1 MKKLFL
7 LFILGISMRANS
19 QALQWANSMGTTSIT
34 TVANKVMSDASGS
47 VFNVGYFTG
56 TVDFQSGAGVNALT
70 SGSTSINGYIQ
81 KLGANGTFAYVKGFL
96 GTGACNIKNIVA
108 DASGSLYITGGFSG
122 TIDFDPGATTYT
134 MTTSAST
141 DVDVFICKLTAAGV
155 FVWAKQVG
163 GIYNDYGLSIDVD
176 PSNNVFV
183 NGYCSTMTSAPQ
195 HLLIDLD
202 PGTGVTNFD
211 FYEQDGFVLKLDNAG
226 NYLLAQN
233 YGGVGP
239 DYTYSMKLDATG
251 NVYICGYSWSGV
263 GQLAIGAANV
273 YDTGFLAKLNNN
285 LVKTWALP
293 FRGTPGAGYCGVRE
307 IDFDAS
313 GNVYVSGDFK
323 GTVDFDGGNTLTYT
337 MSTTSMSEFDAFAL
351 KVVPSNGAM
360 IWAKQIAAGSSNSYG
375 MSLAVDLSS
384 NVFLTGY
391 FTGAA
396 DFNPTAISYTKYSAG
411 SNDVYVCKLDANG
424 NFNNEAQVY
433 GSAGSD
439 ACYSISSPAAGTYY
453 ICGSFASTVDFNE
466 GTGTNNLIGA
476 GVADAF
482 VAKYSACTVPPITTA
497 SSSTLVSVCQNGT
510 KVLSA
515 TAATGVTFNWFNVS
529 GGGTSLGVGNTFT
542 TSPITVTT
550 SIWAEGSNTCAASPV
565 IQYSINMIPSP
576 TVSLGASAATICDG
590 TTVTLTGG
598 GTGITTF
605 TWNTGATTQSISVTP
620 SVTTQYTVSGSNG
633 TCIGT
638 RTVNISVVAL
648 PSVTLTASSLSIC
661 PGVGTILNAI
671 GAQTY
676 SWSTGTSN
684 ATGTISVAPIT
695 STTYSVNAQ
704 KLGCYKMY
712 SINITVNSSPTVAVT
727 NQTICSG
734 SSANIV
740 ASGATTYSWNT
751 GATTSSI
758 SVAPTSNTTY
768 TVIGASGGC
777 TNTKT
782 VSVSISASPIVAAN
796 SVSVCAGNAV
806 NVIASGAASYSWNTG
821 ATTASIS
828 VTPTS
833 TTVYTVIGTTAGCTN
848 TKTVTVSVNAL
859 PNTSVSSTT
868 ICSGSTGTLAAS
880 GASTYSWNT
889 GSTNANLAVNPTV
902 NTNYTVTGTSAA
914 GCVKTAT
921 ASVTVGSAPSIA
933 ANSTSICIGSSAT
946 IIASGVNTYTWNT
959 SSNSSSITVNPTSTT
974 VYTVSGNL
982 VGCAT
987 TAVKV
992 VTVTVNALPVV
1003 TLGSITGPL
1012 CVYNASVA
1020 LAGTPSGG
1028 TYVGTGVS
1036 GASFD
1041 PAVSGVGT
1049 FTLTYNYTDAN
1060 TCSAAATK
1068 TVMVSLCTSLLEA
1081 LEVNTGI
1088 NIYPNPNNGE
1098 FTISIPTKGTYC
1110 IVNAIGQ
1117 TVETIDLK
1125 DDAQHINVSGLSQ
1138 GIYYI
1143 IGKTSK
1149 AKVIVTK

>member
-1 MKKLFL
+1 MKHLFL
-7 LFILGISMRANS
+7 LFILGISMHANS

-81 KLGANGTFAYVKGFL
+81 KLGANGTFAWVKGFL

-108 DASGSLYITGGFSG
+108 DASGSLYITGGFAG

-134 MTTSAST
+134 MTTTAATES
-141 DVDVFICKLTAAGV
+141 DLFVCKLTAGGV
-155 FVWAKQVG
+155 FVWAKQIG
-163 GIYNDYGLSIDVD
+163 GIYNDYGLSIDLD
-176 PSNNVFV
+176 GSNNVFI
-183 NGYCSTMTSAPQ
+183 NGYCNAMTVSPQ
-195 HLLIDLD
+195 YLLIDMD
-202 PGTGVTNFD
+202 PGAGVSNLGING
-211 FYEQDGFVLKLDNAG
+211 QDGIVVKLDNNG
-226 NYLLAQN
+226 NYITSQN
-233 YGGVGP
+233 YGGSGP
-239 DYTYSMKLDATG
+239 DYTYSLKLDATG
-251 NVYICGYSWSGV
+251 NVYICGYAWSGV
-263 GQLAIGAANV
+263 GQLAIGASGV
-273 YDTGFLAKLNNN
+273 YDTGFIAKLTNS
-285 LVKTWALP
+285 LVKTWAIPL
-293 FRGTPGAGYCGVRE
+293 RGAPGAGYCGVRDIE
-307 IDFDAS
+307 IDAVGNVYAVGEFKGVVDFDA
-313 GNVYVSGDFK
+313 GVAP
-323 GTVDFDGGNTLTYT
+323 TYT
-337 MSTTSMSEFDAFAL
+337 MATTSLSEADVFVT
-351 KVVPSNGAM
+351 KVTSAGGFV
-360 IWAKQIAAGSSNSYG
+360 WAKQIASGTSNAYG
-375 MSLAVDLSS
+375 LSLALDAS
-384 NVFLTGY
+384 NNLFFTGY

-396 DFNPTAISYTKYSAG
+396 DFDPTAASYTKYSAG
-411 SNDVYVCKLDANG
+411 TNDVYVCKLDANG
-424 NFNNEAQVY
+424 NFTNEAQVY
-433 GSAGSD
+433 GSTGSD
-439 ACYSISSPAAGTYY
+439 VCYSISSPAAGTYY
-453 ICGSFASTVDFNE
+453 ICGSFNSTVDFNE
-466 GTGTNNLIGA
+466 GTGTTNLIGA

-482 VAKYSACTVPPITTA
+482 VAKYAACAVPPITTA

-515 TAATGVTFNWFNVS
+515 TAATGITFNWFNVA

-542 TSPITVTT
+542 TSPITTTT
-550 SIWAEGSNTCAASPV
+550 SIWAEGANACAASPV

-576 TVSLGASAATICDG
+576 TVSLGASSANVCEG
-590 TTVTLTGG
+590 TVVTLTGG
-598 GTGITTF
+598 GAGITSF
-605 TWNTGATTQSISVTP
+605 TWNTGATTQSIAVTP

-648 PSVTLTASSLSIC
+648 PSVTLTASSPSIC
-661 PGVGTILNAI
+661 PGVSTILTAI

-684 ATGTISVAPIT
+684 STGTISVAPTT

-712 SINITVNSSPTVAVT
+712 SINITVNPSPTVAVS
-727 NQTICSG
+727 NQTACAGNSV
-734 SSANIV
+734 NLT

-782 VSVSISASPIVAAN
+782 VSVSVSASPTVAAN

-806 NVIASGAASYSWNTG
+806 NVTASGAASYSWNTG

-833 TTVYTVIGTTAGCTN
+833 TTVYTVTGTTTGCTN
-848 TKTVTVSVNAL
+848 TKTVTVTVNAL

-946 IIASGVNTYTWNT
+946 IMASGVNTYTWNT
-959 SSNSSSITVNPTSTT
+959 SSNSSSITVSPTSTT

-1003 TLGSITGPL
+1003 TLANITSPL
-1012 CVYNASVA
+1012 CVANASVA

-1028 TYVGTGVS
+1028 TYSGAGVS
-1036 GASFD
+1036 GASFN
-1041 PAVSGVGT
+1041 PSVSGAGT
-1049 FTLTYNYTDAN
+1049 FTVTYNYTDVN
-1060 TCSAAATK
+1060 SCSAVASK
-1068 TVMVSLCTSLLEA
+1068 TVMVSSCTSLTEA
-1081 LEVNTGI
+1081 IEVNTDI
-1088 NIYPNPNNGE
+1088 NIYPNPNNGD
-1098 FTISIPTKGTYC
+1098 FTILIPTKGTYT

-1117 TVETIDLK
+1117 IVETIELK
-1125 DDAQHINVSGLSQ
+1125 EDAQQINVSGLSQ
-1138 GIYYI
+1138 GMYYV

-1149 AKVIVTK
+1149 VKVVVTK